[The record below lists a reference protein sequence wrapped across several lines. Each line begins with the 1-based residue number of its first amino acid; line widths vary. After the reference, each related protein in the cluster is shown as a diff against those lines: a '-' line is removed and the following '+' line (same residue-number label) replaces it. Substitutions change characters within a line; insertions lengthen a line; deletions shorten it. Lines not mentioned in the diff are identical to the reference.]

1 MNAVRVKVS
10 LKLLADALYFPDTS
24 QIHMVWYEDDY
35 GRSVG
40 TVTLLVEDACL
51 PPVPE
56 GARAPLA
63 SPYWKVEYVENQ
75 HSHINEVTLV
85 DWGLNAE

>member
-10 LKLLADALYFPDTS
+10 LKLLADALHFPDTS
-24 QIHMVWYEDDY
+24 QIRMVWHEEDYD
-35 GRSVG
+35 RAIG

-56 GARAPLA
+56 GGRPPVA
-63 SPYWKVEYVENQ
+63 SPSWKVEYVDNQ
-75 HSHINEVTLV
+75 HPRINEVTLV